1 MLLVSHDRALG
12 RARRKVGG
20 TKQNSHPASLPSAL
34 GGIHA
39 DRGPRARRRSCCWA
53 SYAIA
58 IARAILLNMHGD
70 KQTSIDVALNVLEL
84 LSTEKAKLGIIE
96 MSKALAKKPSTLHR
110 TVTIL
115 KNRGYIEQAHERG
128 KYQLGLKVFELGSS
142 YQEQNDVMKD
152 ALHKLEVLAQE
163 TQETINLA
171 VLDQGMKEIIYI
183 AKIDSSH
190 VLRTDIRIGTKL
202 YAHCTALGK
211 VLLASLDP
219 STLERLFPRHT
230 NLPQY
235 TTLSIPNTDLLHE
248 KLVEVRESGY
258 AIDMQ
263 EFRNEVVCI
272 AMPFRDVNKKTVA
285 AVSVTAP
292 AYRCSK
298 KRIDQVRNTMFRV
311 LEGGK

>member
-1 MLLVSHDRALG
+1 
-12 RARRKVGG
+12 
-20 TKQNSHPASLPSAL
+20 
-34 GGIHA
+34 
-39 DRGPRARRRSCCWA
+39 
-53 SYAIA
+53 
-58 IARAILLNMHGD
+58 MHGD

-84 LSTEKAKLGIIE
+84 LSTEKAKLGILE

-171 VLDQGMKEIIYI
+171 VLDQGMKEIVYI

-230 NLPQY
+230 SLPQY

-248 KLVEVRESGY
+248 KLVEVRENGY

-272 AMPFRDVNKKTVA
+272 AMPFRDVNKKTAA

-298 KRIDQVRNTMFRV
+298 KRIDQIRNTMFRV